1 MKRLAVAVILSTF
14 LAACG
19 SDDSGPAVSPVELGG
34 LWDTNNISI
43 ENVSIPVP
51 SGEMY
56 LLVENADQN
65 PIAVTLYVLGDQNC
79 FEGEPGELTYV
90 GNYRYRDESGDEAR
104 LELNGE
110 NLLMRLQDEQVTM
123 NINMERASG
132 ISATDLPV
140 CTTQSDNT
148 DNLLFN
154 DSTVDAPI
162 ETFFNTI
169 YENSLSR

>member
-1 MKRLAVAVILSTF
+1 M
-14 LAACG
+14 
-19 SDDSGPAVSPVELGG
+19 
-34 LWDTNNISI
+34 
-43 ENVSIPVP
+43 
-51 SGEMY
+51 
-56 LLVENADQN
+56 
-65 PIAVTLYVLGDQNC
+65 YVLGDQNC

-132 ISATDLPV
+132 ISATDIPV